1 MQPESRRRPGAVAI
15 VASTLLAVASLT
27 LFAAGGVLLWADG
40 QKDDQGYLNTSS
52 ERFSTRTAALATEN
66 LDVDLD
72 GLSSAVGDDTLGRV
86 RLDVR
91 PAGAEPVFAGI
102 ARTQDVDDYL
112 RGTAHTFVRDVDT
125 DPFRAHYGD
134 RPGDR
139 RIAPP
144 AGESIWVAS
153 STGGA
158 LDWKVRDGDWSVV
171 VMNADGSPGVAATVK
186 AGAKLPILVPAGWTL
201 IGGGALALLIAG
213 GVLYLS
219 ARRPAQ
225 LRPEEPNPLTPR
237 SVASS

>member
-40 QKDDQGYLNTSS
+40 QKDDQGYLNTRASAS
-52 ERFSTRTAALATEN
+52 RPVPPRSRPRTSTSTSTGSAPPSATAR
-66 LDVDLD
+66 
-72 GLSSAVGDDTLGRV
+72 SAACGSTCG
-86 RLDVR
+86 

-112 RGTAHTFVRDVDT
+112 RGTAHTIVRDVDT
-125 DPFRAHYGD
+125 DPFRADYRD

>member
-52 ERFSTRTAALATEN
+52 ERFSTRTAALATQN

-72 GLSSAVGDDTLGRV
+72 GLSSAVGDGTLGHV
-86 RLDVR
+86 RLDVQ
-91 PAGAEPVFAGI
+91 PGGAEPVFAGI
-102 ARTQDVDDYL
+102 ARTQDVDNYL
-112 RGTAHTFVRDVDT
+112 RGTAHTIVRDVDT
-125 DPFRAHYGD
+125 DPFRADYSD

-144 AGESIWVAS
+144 VDDATQI
-153 STGGA
+153 
-158 LDWKVRDGDWSVV
+158 D
-171 VMNADGSPGVAATVK
+171 SP

-225 LRPEEPNPLTPR
+225 PRPEEPNPLTPR

>member
-72 GLSSAVGDDTLGRV
+72 GLSSAVGDGTLGHV

-91 PAGAEPVFAGI
+91 PAGDEPVFTGI
-102 ARTQDVDDYL
+102 ARTQDVDEYL
-112 RGTAHTFVRDVDT
+112 RGTAHTIVRDVDT
-125 DPFRAHYGD
+125 DPFRADYRD

-144 AGESIWVAS
+144 AGSRS
-153 STGGA
+153 
-158 LDWKVRDGDWSVV
+158 
-171 VMNADGSPGVAATVK
+171 GS
-186 AGAKLPILVPAGWTL
+186 
-201 IGGGALALLIAG
+201 
-213 GVLYLS
+213 
-219 ARRPAQ
+219 RRPPTA
-225 LRPEEPNPLTPR
+225 RWTGRCATATGR
-237 SVASS
+237 SWS

>member
-40 QKDDQGYLNTSS
+40 QKDDQGYVTTST

-72 GLSSAVGDDTLGRV
+72 GLGSAVGDDTLGRV
-86 RLDVR
+86 RLDVQ
-91 PAGAEPVFAGI
+91 PAGGEPVFAGI
-102 ARTQDVDDYL
+102 ARSQDVAAYL
-112 RGTAHTFVRDVDT
+112 RGTAHTIVRDVDT
-125 DPFRAHYGD
+125 DPFRADYRD

-144 AGESIWVAS
+144 ADQAIWDAS
-153 STGGA
+153 STGGP

-171 VMNADGSPGVAATVK
+171 VMNADGSPGVAASVE
-186 AGAKLPILVPAGWTL
+186 AGAELPILVPAGWTL
-201 IGGGALALLIAG
+201 IGGGALFLLIAG

-219 ARRPAQ
+219 ARRPVQ
-225 LRPEEPNPLTPR
+225 RRPEEPNPLTPR

>member
-112 RGTAHTFVRDVDT
+112 RGTAHTIVRDVDT

-171 VMNADGSPGVAATVK
+171 VMNADGSRGVDAGVSAAAKIDWLDTV
-186 AGAKLPILVPAGWTL
+186 GWAL
-201 IGGGALALLIAG
+201 IGGGILLAAG
-213 GVLYLS
+213 GAALIVS
-219 ARRPAQ
+219 GSRRRP
-225 LRPEEPNPLTPR
+225 
-237 SVASS
+237 